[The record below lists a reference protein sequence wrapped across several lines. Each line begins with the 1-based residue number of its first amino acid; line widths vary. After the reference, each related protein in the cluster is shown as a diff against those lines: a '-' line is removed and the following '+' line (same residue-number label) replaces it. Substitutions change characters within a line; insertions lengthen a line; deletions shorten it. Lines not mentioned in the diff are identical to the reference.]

1 MTQFVLSNSSFVCI
15 GYQNL
20 VSNNMQ
26 TYLGNENFFLKQP
39 EVYVYIHKF
48 WSTYNNP
55 TNVKYIKVFDTIH
68 HKYNSIITCTSETY
82 LIQMSEL

>member
-1 MTQFVLSNSSFVCI
+1 MKI
-15 GYQNL
+15 
-20 VSNNMQ
+20 
-26 TYLGNENFFLKQP
+26 FFLKQP

-55 TNVKYIKVFDTIH
+55 TNVKYIEVLDTIH

>member
-26 TYLGNENFFLKQP
+26 TYLGNENFL
-39 EVYVYIHKF
+39 
-48 WSTYNNP
+48 N
-55 TNVKYIKVFDTIH
+55 IKVFDTIH